1 MESDRLKTAMFENA
15 VEIVC
20 LHSRVRETSKR
31 RDESAQR
38 RQAWQLACTEL
49 HERYNDLAFP
59 GGYDDALE
67 RIESGKAQAMEAAI
81 CFLELRPYFFRSGYM
96 FKDILRKCKRA
107 PLSPQQESRLKIV
120 MGKLDEWRKRKVLDK
135 ELERSCRIAP
145 GDS

>member
-107 PLSPQQESRLKIV
+107 PLSPQQDGQTGRMAETEGTGQRARAFLPNRAGRFLTFV
-120 MGKLDEWRKRKVLDK
+120 N
-135 ELERSCRIAP
+135 A
-145 GDS
+145 